1 MRRFAKGEELCGIRR
16 EDLVVR
22 DSSGGSRRT
31 RFVGGIFPSDVGPRS
46 LRLTSEGRRSKI
58 RQEGQWIRPKRRRH
72 HVGTLPER
80 RGGVGDL
87 AEEPH
92 RGRDSREGSR
102 AGDSGGGNAASRAD
116 GAGVVQFPYAVE
128 EENDDNYCLRA

>member
-1 MRRFAKGEELCGIRR
+1 MRY
-16 EDLVVR
+16 
-22 DSSGGSRRT
+22 SSRGSCRT
-31 RFVGGIFPSDVGPRS
+31 GFIGRIFPSAIGPRS
-46 LRLTSEGRRSKI
+46 LCLTSEGRRSKI
-58 RQEGQWIRPKRRRH
+58 RQEDQWIRPKRRRH